1 MAFLKHLQRKIE
13 TKTAE
18 IQSRSTQSKSV
29 SDEALFDFEDRYEK
43 TCEKKADKID
53 SIETNDTN
61 PDKNVAGFKRK
72 LLLCKELETFCLSHG
87 SGGTAY
93 FKKYYSSLYEDIQ
106 KELDFYM
113 KNEYA
118 EAKEYFEEEKAKQK
132 TIKAL
137 AGKIL
142 KEIES
147 AGGTA
152 LQKDIR
158 KQFPKDEPDYFNQA
172 VKSLLDS
179 KKIVKLKDGNFVK
192 YKISR

>member
-1 MAFLKHLQRKIE
+1 MGFLKSLQKKLE
-13 TKTAE
+13 AKTAE
-18 IQSRSTQSKSV
+18 IQARTTPTKSAL
-29 SDEALFDFEDRYEK
+29 DEALFDFEDHYERA
-43 TCEKKADKID
+43 CEKKIDKID
-53 SIETNDTN
+53 SIETNNRD

-87 SGGTAY
+87 SGGAAY
-93 FKKYYSSLYEDIQ
+93 FKKYYSDLHQNIQ
-106 KELDFYM
+106 NKLDFYM
-113 KNEYA
+113 KNEYE

-132 TIKAL
+132 AIKAL

-142 KEIES
+142 KEIEN
-147 AGGTA
+147 AGGSA

-158 KQFPKDEPDYFNQA
+158 KHFPKGEPDYFNQA

-192 YKISR
+192 YKISK